1 MWYLQLAYSMIPDS
15 YIELAT
21 YALVALG
28 VTFYILSK
36 LISWIPLIKN
46 YKIPLELLGVIIYG
60 IGAFYAGGYGVER
73 MWRERVAEVEAKVKE
88 LEGRQAEVVKV
99 IETKVVTKIKT
110 VEVVKEVIKTEIIEK
125 EKLINAN
132 CDVSPDAIEMFNKS
146 VTNPE
151 QLQTTGEG
159 KWEW

>member
-1 MWYLQLAYSMIPDS
+1 MWYLQFAYSMIPDS

-21 YALVALG
+21 YAILATG
-28 VTFYILSK
+28 IIFYILSK
-36 LISWIPLIKN
+36 LIAWIPFIKS
-46 YKIPLELLGVIIYG
+46 YKLPIELVGVILYG
-60 IGAFYAGGYGVER
+60 VGAFYAGGYGVER
-73 MWRERVAEVEAKVKE
+73 MWRERVEQVQAKVKE

-99 IETKVVTKIKT
+99 IETKVITKIKT
-110 VEVVKEVIKTEIIEK
+110 VQVVKEVIKTEIIEK

-151 QLQTTGEG
+151 QLQPAGEG
-159 KWEW
+159 K

>member
-1 MWYLQLAYSMIPDS
+1 MWYLQFAYSMIPDS

-21 YALVALG
+21 YAILATG
-28 VTFYILSK
+28 ITFYILSK
-36 LISWIPLIKN
+36 LIAWIPFIKS
-46 YKIPLELLGVIIYG
+46 YKLPIELVGVILYG
-60 IGAFYAGGYGVER
+60 VGAFYAGGYGVER
-73 MWRERVAEVEAKVKE
+73 MWRERVEQVQAKVKE

-151 QLQTTGEG
+151 QLQPAGEG
-159 KWEW
+159 K

>member
-159 KWEW
+159 K

>member
-1 MWYLQLAYSMIPDS
+1 MWYLQFVYSMIPDS

-21 YALVALG
+21 YAIVALG
-28 VTFYILSK
+28 LTFYILSK
-36 LISWIPLIKN
+36 LISWIPFIKDF
-46 YKIPLELLGVIIYG
+46 KLPLELLGVLLYG
-60 IGAFYAGGYGVER
+60 VGAFYAGGYGVER
-73 MWRERVAEVEAKVKE
+73 MWRERVAAVQEKVKE
-88 LEGRQAEVVKV
+88 LENKQAEVVKV

-159 KWEW
+159 K

>member
-1 MWYLQLAYSMIPDS
+1 MWYLQFMYSLIPDS
-15 YIELAT
+15 WIELAT
-21 YALVALG
+21 YSILG
-28 VTFYILSK
+28 IGITLYILSK
-36 LISWIPLIKN
+36 VVAWLPFIKS
-46 YKIPLELLGVIIYG
+46 YKIPLELIGVILYG
-60 IGAFYAGGYGVER
+60 VGAFYAGGYGVER

-99 IETKVVTKIKT
+99 IETKVITKIKT
-110 VEVVKEVIKTEIIEK
+110 VEVVKEVIKQEIIEK

-151 QLQTTGEG
+151 LLQSPAGEQ
-159 KWEW
+159 K